1 MREQSRKSKRILNQ
15 RGNKAYENKI
25 RISIETWKDIG
36 TKSKSKMDVFK
47 KDIENKSQTE
57 KNHMGKKNL
66 RHKKVNDY
74 TEKIVRSGY

>member
-1 MREQSRKSKRILNQ
+1 MKRYW
-15 RGNKAYENKI
+15 NKTEI
-25 RISIETWKDIG
+25 
-36 TKSKSKMDVFK
+36 KMDVFK

-57 KNHMGKKNL
+57 KKNHMGKKNL

>member
-1 MREQSRKSKRILNQ
+1 MTENRAENQ
-15 RGNKAYENKI
+15 RGNKAYENEI

-36 TKSKSKMDVFK
+36 SKPISKMDVFK
-47 KDIENKSQTE
+47 KDIGNKSQTE

-74 TEKIVRSGY
+74 TENIIRSGYY